1 MERYIKRVQKFRKK
15 GINPFS
21 KFRPLKYVYLAIE
34 TYICK
39 KILFMFKKILI
50 KFFLVSFLVFSL
62 ASCVSKS
69 KLLYVQE
76 NLASNK
82 TNSFEIAIQPDDVLQ
97 ISISSE
103 NPEVTIPYN
112 MQAVIMM
119 SSRENAA
126 EERRQIS
133 YLVDSNGMIDYPVLG
148 KIKMGGLSKNQ
159 AVIHLQDLLKEH
171 IKDAI
176 VNIRILNFKLTVL
189 GEVNRPGSFT
199 IPSERITLLEALG
212 QAGDMTI
219 YGSRNNI
226 LILRENNGTTTTQ
239 RIDITKSDFINSE
252 WYYLRQND
260 VVYVEPNKTK
270 INSSVVGP
278 NLTIGISALSL
289 LVTIIALST
298 R

>member
-1 MERYIKRVQKFRKK
+1 MFIK
-15 GINPFS
+15 NPI
-21 KFRPLKYVYLAIE
+21 KYFIV
-34 TYICK
+34 
-39 KILFMFKKILI
+39 
-50 KFFLVSFLVFSL
+50 FLSVLTL

-69 KLLYVQE
+69 KLLYVQQ
-76 NLASNK
+76 NLANEK
-82 TNSFEIAIQPDDVLQ
+82 ANSFEITIQPDDVLQ

-103 NPEVTIPYN
+103 HPEVTIPYN
-112 MQAVIMM
+112 KQAIVMM
-119 SSRENAA
+119 SSKENAP

-133 YLVDSNGMIDYPVLG
+133 YLVDSNEMIDFPLLEKK
-148 KIKMGGLSKNQ
+148 KIAGLSKNQ
-159 AVIHLQDLLKEH
+159 AIIQIQDLLKEH
-171 IKDAI
+171 VKDAS
-176 VNIRILNFKLTVL
+176 VTIRILNFKLTVL

-226 LILRENNGTTTTQ
+226 LVIRENNGIKTTK
-239 RIDITKSDFINSE
+239 RIDITKSDFMNSE
-252 WYYLRQND
+252 WYYLSQND
-260 VVYVEPNKTK
+260 VVYVEPNKTR
-270 INSSVVGP
+270 INSSAVGP

>member
-1 MERYIKRVQKFRKK
+1 LERYIKRVQKFRKK

>member
-1 MERYIKRVQKFRKK
+1 LNLYLQKSVCMFIKKP
-15 GINPFS
+15 IN
-21 KFRPLKYVYLAIE
+21 
-34 TYICK
+34 
-39 KILFMFKKILI
+39 
-50 KFFLVSFLVFSL
+50 FFLVSFLVLSL

-69 KLLYVQE
+69 KMLYVQQ

-112 MQAVIMM
+112 LQM
-119 SSRENAA
+119 SSSEGGS
-126 EERRQIS
+126 EQGRQIS

-148 KIKMGGLSKNQ
+148 KIKIAGLSKNQ
-159 AVIHLQDLLKEH
+159 AVLHLQDLLKEH

-189 GEVNRPGSFT
+189 GEVNKPGSFT

-212 QAGDMTI
+212 QAGDLSI
-219 YGSRNNI
+219 YGSRKNI

-252 WYYLRQND
+252 WYYLKQND
-260 VVYVEPNKTK
+260 VVYVEPNKTR
-270 INSSVVGP
+270 INSSAAGP
-278 NLTIGISALSL
+278 NITIGISVISL
-289 LVTIIALST
+289 LITIITLSI

>member
-1 MERYIKRVQKFRKK
+1 MQAVVMM
-15 GINPFS
+15 S
-21 KFRPLKYVYLAIE
+21 
-34 TYICK
+34 
-39 KILFMFKKILI
+39 
-50 KFFLVSFLVFSL
+50 
-62 ASCVSKS
+62 
-69 KLLYVQE
+69 
-76 NLASNK
+76 
-82 TNSFEIAIQPDDVLQ
+82 
-97 ISISSE
+97 SSE
-103 NPEVTIPYN
+103 NAPE
-112 MQAVIMM
+112 Q
-119 SSRENAA
+119 
-126 EERRQIS
+126 RRQIS

-148 KIKMGGLSKNQ
+148 KIKIGGLSKNQ
-159 AVIHLQDLLKEH
+159 AIIHLQDLLKEH

-212 QAGDMTI
+212 QAGDLSI
-219 YGSRNNI
+219 YGSRKNI

-260 VVYVEPNKTK
+260 VVYVEPNKTR
-270 INSSVVGP
+270 INSSAVGP

>member
-1 MERYIKRVQKFRKK
+1 MFIKKT
-15 GINPFS
+15 IN
-21 KFRPLKYVYLAIE
+21 
-34 TYICK
+34 
-39 KILFMFKKILI
+39 
-50 KFFLVSFLVFSL
+50 FFLVSFLVLSL

-103 NPEVTIPYN
+103 NPEVTIPYS

-148 KIKMGGLSKNQ
+148 KIKMAGLSKNQ
-159 AVIHLQDLLKEH
+159 AVIHIQDLLKEH

-189 GEVNRPGSFT
+189 GEVNKPGSFT

-212 QAGDMTI
+212 QAGDLSI

-226 LILRENNGTTTTQ
+226 LILRENNGTTTTK

-260 VVYVEPNKTK
+260 VVYVEPNKTR
-270 INSSVVGP
+270 INASAVGP
-278 NLTIGISALSL
+278 NITIGISALSL

>member
-1 MERYIKRVQKFRKK
+1 MFIK
-15 GINPFS
+15 NPI
-21 KFRPLKYVYLAIE
+21 KYFIV
-34 TYICK
+34 
-39 KILFMFKKILI
+39 
-50 KFFLVSFLVFSL
+50 FLSVLTL

-69 KLLYVQE
+69 KLLYVQQ
-76 NLASNK
+76 NLANEK
-82 TNSFEIAIQPDDVLQ
+82 ANSFEITIQPDDVLQ

-112 MQAVIMM
+112 KQAIVMM
-119 SSRENAA
+119 SSKENAP

-133 YLVDSNGMIDYPVLG
+133 YLVDSNGMIDFPVLG
-148 KIKMGGLSKNQ
+148 KIKIAGLSKNQ
-159 AVIHLQDLLKEH
+159 AIIQIQDLLKEH
-171 IKDAI
+171 VKDAS
-176 VNIRILNFKLTVL
+176 VTIRILNFKLTVL
-189 GEVNRPGSFT
+189 GEVNKPGSFT

-226 LILRENNGTTTTQ
+226 LVIRENNGIKTTK
-239 RIDITKSDFINSE
+239 RIDITKSDFMNSE
-252 WYYLRQND
+252 WYYLSQND
-260 VVYVEPNKTK
+260 VVYVEPNKTR
-270 INSSVVGP
+270 INSSAVGP

>member
-1 MERYIKRVQKFRKK
+1 MFIKKT
-15 GINPFS
+15 IN
-21 KFRPLKYVYLAIE
+21 
-34 TYICK
+34 
-39 KILFMFKKILI
+39 
-50 KFFLVSFLVFSL
+50 FFLISFLVLSL

-76 NLASNK
+76 NVASTK

-97 ISISSE
+97 INISSE

-112 MQAVIMM
+112 LQM
-119 SSRENAA
+119 SSSGVGSGQG
-126 EERRQIS
+126 RQIS

-148 KIKMGGLSKNQ
+148 KIKMGGMSKNQ
-159 AVIHLQDLLKEH
+159 AIIHLQDLLKEH

-189 GEVNRPGSFT
+189 GEVNKPGSFT

-212 QAGDMTI
+212 QAGDLSI

-278 NLTIGISALSL
+278 ILTI
-289 LVTIIALST
+289 
-298 R
+298 